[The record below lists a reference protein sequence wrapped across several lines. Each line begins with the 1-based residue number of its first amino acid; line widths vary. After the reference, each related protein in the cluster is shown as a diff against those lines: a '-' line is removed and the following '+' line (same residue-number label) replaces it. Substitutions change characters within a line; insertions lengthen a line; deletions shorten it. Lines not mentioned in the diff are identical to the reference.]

1 MKTAG
6 LRIALIL
13 GVMAAAGAQDKKP
26 ADISTVAASGAV
38 SGNRYTNSF
47 FTLSVDAPNATLQ
60 LNPLINTA
68 AERARL
74 VQVMAQPAKW
84 EDTYTF
90 AVLADS
96 RTKYPQLQ
104 SLAQYVR
111 SVRHQLEKEGLPTV
125 HEEFPISIGGVQFT
139 GAILQEHLPS
149 GQTYYRG
156 MFSTFRNGYIL
167 SFDVEAASE
176 DKLKE
181 LVTRIVKFA
190 N

>member
-74 VQVMAQPAKW
+74 MQVMAQPAKW
-84 EDTYTF
+84 EDTYTI
-90 AVLADS
+90 AVLADFPDQVPSIAVSSSIRAQRSAFCLLTRKPPRKTNS
-96 RTKYPQLQ
+96 R
-104 SLAQYVR
+104 
-111 SVRHQLEKEGLPTV
+111 
-125 HEEFPISIGGVQFT
+125 
-139 GAILQEHLPS
+139 
-149 GQTYYRG
+149 
-156 MFSTFRNGYIL
+156 N
-167 SFDVEAASE
+167 
-176 DKLKE
+176 
-181 LVTRIVKFA
+181 
-190 N
+190 

>member
-1 MKTAG
+1 MKIAG

-13 GVMAAAGAQDKKP
+13 GAMAAAGAQDKKP

-68 AERARL
+68 GERARL
-74 VQVMAQPAKW
+74 VQVLAQPAKW

-104 SLAQYVR
+104 SLAQYVAQR
-111 SVRHQLEKEGLPTV
+111 ST
-125 HEEFPISIGGVQFT
+125 SIGK
-139 GAILQEHLPS
+139 
-149 GQTYYRG
+149 RG
-156 MFSTFRNGYIL
+156 SSHST
-167 SFDVEAASE
+167 
-176 DKLKE
+176 
-181 LVTRIVKFA
+181 
-190 N
+190 